1 MQSIWMEILHC
12 PCLPVALNDQVFTTE
27 SENLRMP
34 AKTIKDY
41 IKDVFA
47 KDLPLSIRHSS
58 IQAVREELKVMQE
71 RTEGKQ
77 RVRVPV
83 NFR

>member
-1 MQSIWMEILHC
+1 MPSSGIKWPGLYHREWEL
-12 PCLPVALNDQVFTTE
+12 
-27 SENLRMP
+27 EN
-34 AKTIKDY
+34 ACEDKDY

-47 KDLPLSIRHSS
+47 KDLPLSIWHFS

-71 RTEGKQ
+71 RTDGKQ

-83 NFR
+83 NFRWRQS